1 MIAHHPNARSNETK
15 QKLDAL
21 TVPTDISCQ
30 PFSVQFLQHGG
41 NVDQAE
47 LAAKVANDGGVVQ
60 HQQLPD
66 TLTVAALTQVH
77 RLQQVAEIQVPEGDA
92 ALAPRHQ
99 QRL

>member
-15 QKLDAL
+15 QKLAAL
-21 TVPTDISCQ
+21 TVPTDSCQ

-66 TLTVAALTQVH
+66 TLTVATLTQVH

-92 ALAPRHQ
+92 ALPPRHQ